1 MPAPGGDRAVAPV
14 ERDGRELAMLVYDA
28 SLEDDP
34 ELVGAVAAAAAIAL
48 DDERLRT
55 ESEDRH
61 AELRASPE
69 RIVTACDAGPRRL
82 QRHPHDAR
90 PHRPPLRARPPSQLP

>member
-61 AELRASPE
+61 AELRASRE
-69 RIVTACDAGPRRL
+69 RIVTAGDAERRRL
-82 QRHPHDAR
+82 EGNLHHRAQRRLRSGA
-90 PHRPPLRARPPSQLP
+90 PHR